1 KVLSR
6 AHAEIWNDKGKI
18 LIKDVGSSNGTFI
31 NGKRISEE
39 GQQSAAFE
47 LHTGDIL
54 EFGIDIK
61 NEEGDDILY
70 RKVSAK
76 VKIISDDSSQNYSE

>member
-1 KVLSR
+1 MHFQFFFFFKL
-6 AHAEIWNDKGKI
+6 HFLIILKI

-39 GQQSAAFE
+39 GQQSASFE
-47 LHTGDIL
+47 LHTGDNL

-61 NEEGDDILY
+61 NEEGDDSKFMTTPFFILY
-70 RKVSAK
+70 IK
-76 VKIISDDSSQNYSE
+76 